1 MQVSPQGTVA
11 VAVAKRALALLLC
24 DFLTLLFAI
33 GVVLWAVWRCS
44 DEAKA
49 LRPWAAGEYVQ
60 RGEQTWSCPVLSPCQ
75 SLGSVLTPALGLG
88 VK

>member
-33 GVVLWAVWRCS
+33 GAPTPPLFG
-44 DEAKA
+44 K
-49 LRPWAAGEYVQ
+49 Q
-60 RGEQTWSCPVLSPCQ
+60 SCTS
-75 SLGSVLTPALGLG
+75 ALGCLE
-88 VK
+88 VLR